1 LYCSALGEVLG
12 FEEKGQAGPG
22 LINAG
27 VYGFTA
33 GALENIPVTGC
44 SMEHDLLPSLMRQ
57 RRLYACECRGAFVD
71 IGTPDSLDAFKSNLR
86 GSVV

>member
-1 LYCSALGEVLG
+1 
-12 FEEKGQAGPG
+12 
-22 LINAG
+22 
-27 VYGFTA
+27 
-33 GALENIPVTGC
+33 
-44 SMEHDLLPSLMRQ
+44 MEHDLLPSLMRQ